1 MIEGEHTIR
10 GSPCR
15 TYRGTSQ
22 LVLFFEIGG
31 ACVRLSVD
39 LLAGAAVP
47 NALVSHLEVLKAGPG
62 S

>member
-1 MIEGEHTIR
+1 VNTPFAGALAVPIGEPVSLIF
-10 GSPCR
+10 
-15 TYRGTSQ
+15 
-22 LVLFFEIGG
+22 FFEIWC
-31 ACVRLSVD
+31 ACVRLKVD